1 MNYPT
6 LEITTSIPENGC
18 PVNCVFCP
26 QITLTKNYQNFNK
39 KDKQLKRFLSL
50 DDFKILLN
58 KIPKNIRITFCG
70 FTEPFINPQTTDM
83 IVYAHEQEYSVSIFT
98 TGIGLKVND
107 LECIKHIPFA
117 SGPNGGF
124 TLHLP
129 DNEGYAKHAITSEY
143 FRTLEWLKNNRL
155 YNFNIMCMGT
165 VNSQIKHLFN
175 EAPAYPMWSR
185 AGNLFKESL
194 LNPYLINYKN
204 LWNSIWFREIRT
216 CGCEEGLQHN
226 VLLPN
231 GDVSLCCMD
240 YSLDNILGNLF
251 EKSYQEI
258 IPAKFSCFE
267 LCQYCENGV
276 IPK

>member
-18 PVNCVFCP
+18 PVKCVFCP
-26 QITLTKNYQNFNK
+26 QNVLQKSYNST
-39 KDKQLKRFLSL
+39 
-50 DDFKILLN
+50 KILTLN
-58 KIPKNIRITFCG
+58 NFKKLIETVPNNVRITFCG
-70 FTEPFINPQTTDM
+70 FTEPFINPDTTDM
-83 IVYAHEQEYSVSIFT
+83 ILYAHNLRHPISIFT
-98 TGIGLKVND
+98 TGVGMTIQN
-107 LECIKHIPFA
+107 LERIKFIPFD

-129 DNEGYAKHAITSEY
+129 DAQNYAKHPITEQY
-143 FRTLEWLKNNRL
+143 LEVLRWLKKNKL
-155 YNFNIMCMGT
+155 YNFKVMCMGDIHPD
-165 VNSQIKHLFN
+165 VRDIFS
-175 EAPAYPMWSR
+175 EAETYTMWSR

-194 LNPYLINYKN
+194 LNPYLINYKH

-240 YSLDNILGNLF
+240 YSLENIIGNLF
-251 EKSYQEI
+251 NQNYQNI
-258 IPAKFSCFE
+258 IPSNGTCFE
-267 LCQYCENGV
+267 ICQYCENGV
-276 IPK
+276 IPE